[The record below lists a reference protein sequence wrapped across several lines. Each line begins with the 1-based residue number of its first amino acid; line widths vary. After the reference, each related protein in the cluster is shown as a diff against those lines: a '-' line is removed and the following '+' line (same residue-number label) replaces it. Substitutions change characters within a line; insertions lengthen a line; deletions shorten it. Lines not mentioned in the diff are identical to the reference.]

1 MSDMSEIIKESLE
14 GIKSFADTEVITG
27 TVINTPSGVTII
39 PISKLTVGFAGG
51 GFDYG
56 QKRLPQGQGFGS
68 GSGTGISI
76 TPIAFLTVKQD
87 SSVNLIPLNDDRSN
101 IDKIFSA
108 IERSPEIIEK
118 IRNTLS

>member
-14 GIKSFADTEVITG
+14 GVRGFANTEAIIG
-27 TVINTPSGVTII
+27 NVINTQSGVTII
-39 PISKLTVGFAGG
+39 PISRLTVGFAGG

-56 QKRLPQGQGFGS
+56 QKKLSQGQGFGS

-87 SSVNLIPLNDDRSN
+87 SSVNLISLNEDRSN
-101 IDKIFSA
+101 IDKIFSV
-108 IERSPEIIEK
+108 IEHSPEIIEK
-118 IRNTLS
+118 IKNTLL

>member
-14 GIKSFADTEVITG
+14 GVRGFANTEAIIG
-27 TVINTPSGVTII
+27 NVINTQSGVTII
-39 PISKLTVGFAGG
+39 PISRLTVGFAGG

-56 QKRLPQGQGFGS
+56 QKKLSQGQGFGG

-87 SSVNLIPLNDDRSN
+87 SSVNLISLNEDRSN
-101 IDKIFSA
+101 IDKIFSV
-108 IERSPEIIEK
+108 IEHSPEIIEK